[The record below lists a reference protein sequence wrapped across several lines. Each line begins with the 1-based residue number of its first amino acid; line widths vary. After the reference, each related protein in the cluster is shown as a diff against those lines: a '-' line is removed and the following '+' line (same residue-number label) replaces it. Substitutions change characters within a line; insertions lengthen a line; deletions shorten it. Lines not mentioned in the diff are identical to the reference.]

1 MDDISDFKEDV
12 IDLRVNDDLIEDAK
26 DLKVSDDLKINDNL
40 RVNDDIKDALKE
52 DFKIGFIGFG
62 LIGGSIAR
70 ALRKLNNSYYIIA
83 YDYHKNE
90 PSADLQAALHDGVL
104 DYITLALDDK
114 MPQCDI
120 IFLCAPVL
128 SNIEYLKKLK
138 PLISPA
144 CILTDVGSV
153 KGNIHTAALKL
164 GMAEQFIGGHP
175 MTGSEKTGYSNSYAL
190 LLENAY
196 YILTP
201 TKETPQ
207 AKISLLYNLVK
218 RMGSIPVILDA
229 IEHDEITAAISH
241 VPHIIAAQLVN
252 LIRESDDSSEKMR
265 ALAAGGFKDIT
276 RIASSS
282 PIMWQNIC
290 MTNSSDIKR
299 LLDRYITSLQTAS
312 EALALMDG
320 DFLYNMFETAGE
332 YRNSIPNSSL
342 GLMKKMYELYMD
354 IMDEAGAIATIA
366 TLLASNQI
374 SIKNIGIIHNR
385 EFEEGVLRIEFY
397 EEQAQTKAV
406 NLLTRYNYR
415 IYERK

>member
-1 MDDISDFKEDV
+1 MGDIESDFK
-12 IDLRVNDDLIEDAK
+12 
-26 DLKVSDDLKINDNL
+26 S
-40 RVNDDIKDALKE
+40 

-70 ALRKLNNSYYIIA
+70 ALKKINNDFYLFA
-83 YDYHKNE
+83 YDYHKDK
-90 PSADLQAALHDGVL
+90 PSSDLQAALSDGVL
-104 DYITLALDDK
+104 NAVTTSLTEEF
-114 MPQCDI
+114 PECDLLY
-120 IFLCAPVL
+120 LCAPVL
-128 SNIEYLKKLK
+128 SNIEYLKQLK
-138 PLISPA
+138 PILKSD

-153 KGNIHTAALKL
+153 KGNIHTAIQEL
-164 GMAEQFIGGHP
+164 GMQAQFIGGHP
-175 MTGSEKTGYSNSYAL
+175 MTGSEKTGYQNSYAL

-201 TKETPQ
+201 AKEASEQ
-207 AKISLLYNLVK
+207 MLSLLYRLVEK
-218 RMGSIPVILDA
+218 MGSIPIVLDPY
-229 IEHDEITAAISH
+229 EHDKITAAISH

-252 LIRESDDSSEKMR
+252 LVRESDDEAEKMR
-265 ALAAGGFKDIT
+265 VLAAGGFKDIT

-290 MTNSSDIKR
+290 LTNSGDIKQ
-299 LLDRYITSLQTAS
+299 LLDKYIESLQEAS
-312 EALALMDG
+312 KALLRRDG
-320 DFLYNMFETAGE
+320 DYLYQMFYTAGE
-332 YRNSIPNSSL
+332 YRSAIPNKSI
-342 GLMKKMYELYMD
+342 GLMKKLFEIYMD

-397 EEQAQTKAV
+397 DEPSQIKAGTM
-406 NLLTRYNYR
+406 LARYNYR

>member
-1 MDDISDFKEDV
+1 MN
-12 IDLRVNDDLIEDAK
+12 DLE
-26 DLKVSDDLKINDNL
+26 S
-40 RVNDDIKDALKE
+40 

-70 ALRKLNNSYYIIA
+70 ALKKINPDYYLFA
-83 YDYHKNE
+83 YDYHKNN
-90 PSADLQAALHDGVL
+90 PSTDLKAALEDRVL
-104 DYITLALDDK
+104 DCVTTSLEKDF
-114 MPQCDI
+114 PNCDLL
-120 IFLCAPVL
+120 FLCAPVL
-128 SNIEYLKKLK
+128 SNIEYLKLLK
-138 PLISPA
+138 PIIKPS

-153 KGNIHTAALKL
+153 KGNIHTAIEEL
-164 GMAEQFIGGHP
+164 GLEAQFVGGHP
-175 MTGSEKTGYSNSYAL
+175 MTGSEKTGYLNSYAL

-201 TKETPQ
+201 TSKTPQ
-207 AKISLLYNLVK
+207 EMTHTMYQLVEK
-218 RMGSIPVILDA
+218 MGSIPIILEA
-229 IEHDEITAAISH
+229 KEHDKITAAISH

-252 LIRESDDSSEKMR
+252 LVKDSDDEAEKMR

-282 PIMWQNIC
+282 PVMWQNIC
-290 MTNSSDIKR
+290 LTNATDIKA
-299 LLDRYITSLQTAS
+299 LLDRYIGSLQTAS
-312 EALALMDG
+312 DALSEADG
-320 DFLYNMFETAGE
+320 KYLYQMFDTAGE
-332 YRNSIPNSSL
+332 YRSAIPNKSI
-342 GLMKKMYELYMD
+342 GLMKKLFEIYLD

-397 EEQAQTKAV
+397 DEPAQEKAV
-406 NLLTRYNYR
+406 SMLTRYNYR